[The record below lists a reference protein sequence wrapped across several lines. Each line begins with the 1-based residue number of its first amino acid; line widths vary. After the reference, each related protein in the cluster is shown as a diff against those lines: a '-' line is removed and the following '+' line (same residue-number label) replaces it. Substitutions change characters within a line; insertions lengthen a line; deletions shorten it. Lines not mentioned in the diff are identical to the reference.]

1 MQIKITKYYPDDLN
15 SLVSDCPWG
24 SFYHTT
30 YNVEILKAVT
40 PAQIQFITCYH
51 NYEPVG
57 GIAYAVQTGF
67 LGNVVNC
74 LPYFGSYGDALV
86 TGDAPRGTEES
97 VYAKLIK
104 QCSGIDALCLNV
116 ITSPFAD
123 TLHHEKVKEC
133 LSPTFIDKRS
143 CQISC
148 LPEYRGENRENYSE
162 KILSMLQGRART
174 AYRKIQKSDFE
185 YRRCS
190 TEQEALQFAQIHKA
204 NIEAK
209 GGQFK
214 SAEFFLKTFEM
225 SQAKPDNVEL
235 AAMFDRGKL
244 IAGIVLFR
252 FNDTVE
258 YHTTCLLDEYRSIG
272 PLNRIIVEKMID
284 AGMSGYRFWNFGGTW
299 KTQEGVYLF
308 KKSFG
313 AGDRNYYY
321 YTVFFR
327 DVERIKKMSPKEILK
342 GYPFCYVIPFSEFET

>member
-1 MQIKITKYYPDDLN
+1 MQIEVSSDIPENWNDL
-15 SLVSDCPWG
+15 VRDCSWG
-24 SFYHTT
+24 SLYHSAE
-30 YNVEILKAVT
+30 NLEILKAVT
-40 PAQIQFITCYH
+40 NADINFIAIYDGSRLT
-51 NYEPVG
+51 G
-57 GIAYAVQTGF
+57 GIVYAVQNGP
-67 LGNVVNC
+67 LGSVVNC
-74 LPYFGSYGDALV
+74 LPYFGSYGDAPV
-86 TGDAPRGTEES
+86 TVDAPHGTEKS
-97 VYAKLIK
+97 VYAELIE
-104 QCSGIDALCLNV
+104 QCRGIDALCLNV
-116 ITSPFAD
+116 ITSPFAH
-123 TLHHEKVKEC
+123 TLHHEKVKEY
-133 LSPTFIDKRS
+133 LSPTFIDKRL

-148 LPEYRGENRENYSE
+148 LPDYNGENSEHYSE

-174 AYRKIQKSDFE
+174 AYRKTQKTDFE

-190 TEQEALQFAQIHKA
+190 TEQEVRQFAQIHKA

-214 SAEFFLKTFEM
+214 TMDFFLKAFEM
-225 SQAKPDNVEL
+225 SQAKPETAEL
-235 AAMFDRGKL
+235 AAMFDKGKL
-244 IAGIVLFR
+244 IAGIVLFF

-284 AGMSGYRFWNFGGTW
+284 AGMAGYRFWNFGGTW

-327 DVERIKKMSPKEILK
+327 DVKRVKQMSVKEILK
-342 GYPFCYVIPFSEFET
+342 GYPFCYVIPFSELET